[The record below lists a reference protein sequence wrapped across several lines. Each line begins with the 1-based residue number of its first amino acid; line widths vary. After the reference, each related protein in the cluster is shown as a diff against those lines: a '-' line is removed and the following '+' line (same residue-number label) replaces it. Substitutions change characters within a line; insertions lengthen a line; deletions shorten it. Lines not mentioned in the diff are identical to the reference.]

1 MDPTSHPNPS
11 LEMPPAPSAGM
22 ELIPRNPEV
31 AAVPELAPPLRP
43 TLGVIDATGGVQMQA
58 PPMVLTSAP
67 VATPVA
73 GVVASAT
80 PSVADDI
87 DLIEKEWVDKAKAIV
102 LQTRNDPHNQN
113 KEMNRFKA
121 DYMKKRYNKDIKL
134 SEV

>member
-1 MDPTSHPNPS
+1 
-11 LEMPPAPSAGM
+11 MPPAPAALG
-22 ELIPRNPEV
+22 ETPLITPEH
-31 AAVPELAPPLRP
+31 AAVPEMAPPLP
-43 TLGVIDATGGVQMQA
+43 TAQPFIDTTGGIAAQTPAPLPPSA
-58 PPMVLTSAP
+58 PPIAAATVTTSA
-67 VATPVA
+67 
-73 GVVASAT
+73 

-134 SEV
+134 SEA